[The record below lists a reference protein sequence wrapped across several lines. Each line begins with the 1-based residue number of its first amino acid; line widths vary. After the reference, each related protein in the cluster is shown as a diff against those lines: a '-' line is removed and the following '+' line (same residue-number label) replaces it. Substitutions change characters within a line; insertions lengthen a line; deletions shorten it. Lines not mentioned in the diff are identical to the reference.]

1 MCPTFLIPLLVAV
14 FPALMA
20 LAASMDLLTMTIPN
34 RIPAALAFG
43 YLVSAA
49 ALGLPPQAVLFDLS
63 CGLAILVLTFVMFSL
78 RWIGGGDAKLAAA
91 TALWMGWSSVLDYGV
106 AAAICGGLLTLGL
119 LAARERTLPAM
130 LARHAWIAR
139 LHDRGA
145 GVPYGIALAAAGLVQ
160 FPHTQIWATAFV

>member
-1 MCPTFLIPLLVAV
+1 MCPTFLIPLFVAV

-34 RIPAALAFG
+34 RIPVALAVG

-49 ALGLPPQAVLFDLS
+49 AVGLSPQAVLFDLS

-106 AAAICGGLLTLGL
+106 TAAICGGLLTLGL
-119 LAARERTLPAM
+119 LAARAKTLPAM

-139 LHDRGA
+139 LHEGGA
-145 GVPYGIALAAAGLVQ
+145 GVPYGIALAAAGLLQ
-160 FPHTQIWATAFV
+160 YPHTQIWASALL